1 MQTPTRPERPMPG
14 SSELDGQN
22 RAPLT
27 PTPRKKTPVWIPLAL
42 IAALLAA
49 GLFIKSRAGK
59 SADASKQGD
68 TRSTIR
74 TVKVVAVTTGT
85 LVSNVTITGQLKSN
99 QNVNLGSKISG
110 IVRQVYVNEGQR
122 VQRGQLVVQ
131 LDDADLRQQVDAAR
145 AAVESAQVR
154 LQQTQLNLPSRVQ
167 ALSSAVDQARAN
179 LENAQ
184 AAVQSAQARYQ
195 QALLQEPASITTTK
209 SQLGSAR
216 AGLRSAQAASKSAR
230 DTARQTQGTV
240 NAAIAS
246 ARAGV
251 AQARAQ
257 LEQTVSGNRAQ
268 QIAAAEAQVN
278 TAQAQLNLAKAQL
291 ENAQTN
297 LNRQQLLFQG
307 GATAQASVDAA
318 QTAFSVAQSQVGVA
332 QAQLEAQRQ
341 NRSLIREGA
350 RTQEVTAAQQLVSQR
365 EAALQSALADRNRV
379 LASQSAVTQSLA
391 GVSTAQENLRQ
402 SQANQANIPVVRQ
415 STRAAL
421 DAVNQARAQVNLQR
435 ALLQQTQNNLS
446 QAPGFRADVPAARA
460 ALAQTQAQ
468 LQQAQVNL
476 NYARITSPVNGVVA
490 TKFTDAGQSAGPGTT
505 LLNLVA
511 LDNVVF
517 EAQIPETQLAQV
529 KVGQPAR
536 VTITSVSDTPIIGYV
551 SEIIP
556 VADARLRQFRIR
568 IRLPQT
574 EGLTPG
580 AFARGSLQTQV
591 VQGALTLPDE
601 VVRTD
606 AEQPYV
612 YVATP
617 SGNGAEVKRRTVKV
631 GISANGKTQII
642 GGVNQGDKI
651 VSSNSTFQDGDKVKT
666 QDDDSFGTSDGSQ
679 GRQGKGNGQ
688 SGVGG
693 GTASG
698 SSSSAGASGGSGSS
712 GGGSGSTGG
721 SSGGSGGSGGSR

>member
-1 MQTPTRPERPMPG
+1 MQTPTRPERPLSEP
-14 SSELDGQN
+14 SELDGEN
-22 RAPLT
+22 RAPFT
-27 PTPRKKTPVWIPLAL
+27 PTPRKKTPVWIPIGL

-49 GLFIKSRAGK
+49 GLFLKSRAGK
-59 SADASKQGD
+59 NADASKQGD
-68 TRSTIR
+68 ARSTIR
-74 TVKVVAVTTGT
+74 TVKVVAVSTGT
-85 LVSNVTITGQLKSN
+85 LVSDVSITGQLKSN

-167 ALSSAVDQARAN
+167 ALGSAVDQARAN
-179 LENAQ
+179 LQNAQ
-184 AAVQSAQARYQ
+184 AAVLSAQARYQ

-209 SQLGSAR
+209 SQLESAR

-230 DTARQTQGTV
+230 DTARQAQGSV
-240 NAAIAS
+240 NAEIAS

-257 LEQTVSGNRAQ
+257 LQQTVSGNRAQ
-268 QIAAAEAQVN
+268 QVGAARAQVSTAEAQVN
-278 TAQAQLNLAKAQL
+278 LANAQLD
-291 ENAQTN
+291 NARTN
-297 LNRQQLLFQG
+297 LNRQQLLLNG
-307 GATAQASVDAA
+307 GATAQATVDAA
-318 QTAFSVAQSQVGVA
+318 QTAFNVAQSQLGVA

-341 NRSLIREGA
+341 NLSLIQEGA
-350 RTQEVTAAQQLVSQR
+350 RTQEVTAAEQLLSQR
-365 EAALQSALADRNRV
+365 QAALQSAFADQNRV
-379 LASQSAVTQSLA
+379 LAAQSAVTQSLA
-391 GVSTAQENLRQ
+391 GVSTAQEALNQ

-415 STRAAL
+415 TTRAAL
-421 DAVNQARAQVNLQR
+421 EALNQARAQVNLQR
-435 ALLQQTQNNLS
+435 ALLQQSQNNLS
-446 QAPGFRADVPAARA
+446 QAPGFRADVPASRA
-460 ALAQTQAQ
+460 ALAQAQAQ
-468 LQQAQVNL
+468 LQQAQVNVA
-476 NYARITSPVNGVVA
+476 YARITSPVNGVVA

-551 SEIIP
+551 SDIIP

-568 IRLPQT
+568 IRLPQSA
-574 EGLTPG
+574 GLTPG

-606 AEQPYV
+606 ADQPYV

-617 SGNGAEVKRRTVKV
+617 SGDGAKVSRRTVKV
-631 GISANGKTQII
+631 GISANGETQII
-642 GGVNQGDKI
+642 GGVNQGDKV
-651 VSSNSTFQDGDKVKT
+651 VSSNATFQDGDKVKT
-666 QDDDSFGTSDGSQ
+666 QDDDSYGTSDNSQ
-679 GRQGKGNGQ
+679 KRRGRGTGQ

-693 GTASG
+693 GTASA
-698 SSSSAGASGGSGSS
+698 SASTAGASGGSGSS
-712 GGGSGSTGG
+712 GG
-721 SSGGSGGSGGSR
+721 SSGGTGGSGGSR